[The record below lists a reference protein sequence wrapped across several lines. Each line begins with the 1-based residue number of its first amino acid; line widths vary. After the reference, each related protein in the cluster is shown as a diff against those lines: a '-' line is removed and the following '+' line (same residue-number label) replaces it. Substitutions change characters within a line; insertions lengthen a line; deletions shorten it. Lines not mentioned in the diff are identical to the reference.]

1 MLHGALQCLVTPLHQ
16 PLRPHPFRD
25 HGHGVG
31 AAILILVS
39 LMHGGF
45 APVST
50 FDASQWLAI
59 AYLGVFGGGVTFYL
73 WAFALGQT
81 APTRVA
87 ISVTIN
93 PITASL
99 VGTLLLHEP
108 LSWNLVIGLA
118 AVFAGIS
125 IATTTAHDP
134 ESSPI
139 FG

>member
-1 MLHGALQCLVTPLHQ
+1 
-16 PLRPHPFRD
+16 
-25 HGHGVG
+25 
-31 AAILILVS
+31 
-39 LMHGGF
+39 
-45 APVST
+45 
-50 FDASQWLAI
+50 
-59 AYLGVFGGGVTFYL
+59 
-73 WAFALGQT
+73 
-81 APTRVA
+81 
-87 ISVTIN
+87 VTIN

-99 VGTLLLHEP
+99 VGTLVLHEP